1 MHARSMG
8 AHAVHAKDIA
18 ELKAAM
24 VQARA
29 ATSTQVIVIDTTHTR
44 STDDGG
50 CWWEVAVPEVS
61 QTATV
66 NAAHAAY
73 VQAKTAQRL

>member
-1 MHARSMG
+1 
-8 AHAVHAKDIA
+8 
-18 ELKAAM
+18 
-24 VQARA
+24 
-29 ATSTQVIVIDTTHTR
+29 VIDTTHTR

-61 QTATV
+61 HAESV

-73 VQAKTAQRL
+73 AQAKTAQRL

>member
-1 MHARSMG
+1 
-8 AHAVHAKDIA
+8 
-18 ELKAAM
+18 
-24 VQARA
+24 
-29 ATSTQVIVIDTTHTR
+29 VIDTTHTR

-61 QTATV
+61 QTAGV
-66 NAAHAAY
+66 NAAHTAY

>member
-1 MHARSMG
+1 M
-8 AHAVHAKDIA
+8 
-18 ELKAAM
+18 
-24 VQARA
+24 
-29 ATSTQVIVIDTTHTR
+29 IDTTHTR

-61 QTATV
+61 ETASV
-66 NAAHAAY
+66 NTAHAAY